1 MGIPTGAYCRVSTE
15 RDAQRQSFDSQM
27 QFFQSY
33 IDAQP
38 ELELTQIYAD
48 RGLSGT
54 TVRSRA
60 AFTRLL
66 EDCEAGRIRLVLTK
80 EVSRF
85 ARNTVDALSVTRRLR
100 ALGVGVIFLSDGI
113 DTRDGDGELRLAIL
127 ASIAQEES
135 RRISQRVRWGQQRR
149 MEAGVVFGSPCI
161 FGYRLAGGVLQPG
174 SGTRARRSG
183 DVRALR
189 RGGVHPGDCRV
200 ARPPPASGPCAP
212 PRGPP
217 AASVA
222 FCTTKNTPAT
232 CCRKNFTRRTISPIP
247 DAGIRGPSRRFSCP
261 RTTRRWSRTPC
272 SKPRRPRCAGGR
284 MGQNKKLW
292 KLYKFILRFSAKMR
306 AKMRSKY
313 DIMALD
319 NKL

>member
-15 RDAQRQSFDSQM
+15 RDTQRQSFDSQM

-135 RRISQRVRWGQQRR
+135 RRISQRVRWGQLRR

-161 FGYRLAGGVLQPG
+161 FGYRLAGGVLQPDPERAPVVREMFERCAAG
-174 SGTRARRSG
+174 ASTRAIAAWLTASG
-183 DVRALR
+183 VRPMRAAAWSSGSVSRILHNEKYAGDLLQKKFYTPDYLSHTRCRNQGAEPQIFLPAHHPPLVSHALFEAAQAALR
-189 RGGVHPGDCRV
+189 G
-200 ARPPPASGPCAP
+200 
-212 PRGPP
+212 
-217 AASVA
+217 
-222 FCTTKNTPAT
+222 
-232 CCRKNFTRRTISPIP
+232 RKN
-247 DAGIRGPSRRFSCP
+247 G
-261 RTTRRWSRTPC
+261 
-272 SKPRRPRCAGGR
+272 
-284 MGQNKKLW
+284 
-292 KLYKFILRFSAKMR
+292 AKQ
-306 AKMRSKY
+306 K
-313 DIMALD
+313 IMETVQIHPQIFGENASE
-319 NKL
+319 NAQQI